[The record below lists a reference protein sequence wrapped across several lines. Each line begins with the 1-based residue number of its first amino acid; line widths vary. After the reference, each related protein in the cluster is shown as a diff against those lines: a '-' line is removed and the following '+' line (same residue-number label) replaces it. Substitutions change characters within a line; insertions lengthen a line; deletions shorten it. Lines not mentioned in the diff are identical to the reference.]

1 MTLEELSDEFDVIVN
16 SYDNSQSLV
25 FNEYEKSIY
34 LTKAQEYI
42 IKDLYRN
49 YEGTEEL
56 NSYLKTLIKDKT
68 YTIEDSTNIE
78 LDYPDNFL
86 YILKEYANI
95 NTTCKSNN
103 IVDVLPITQDEYNEV
118 VGNPFRGSKSKV
130 LRLEENKIKLITDLP
145 IISYTMTYLSNPS
158 PIILI
163 DLPNGLTINNESKK
177 STTIETSESIHREIL
192 DKAVQL
198 AIQSKT
204 LLKSST

>member
-1 MTLEELSDEFDVIVN
+1 MTLEELSNEFDVIIN

-68 YTIEDSTNIE
+68 YPIEDSTNIE
-78 LDYPDNFL
+78 LDYPNNFL

-103 IVDVLPITQDEYNEV
+103 RVDVLPITQDEYNEV

-158 PIILI
+158 PIILV
-163 DLPNGLTINNESKK
+163 DLPNGLTINNESEK

>member
-1 MTLEELSDEFDVIVN
+1 MTLEELSNEFDVIIN

-103 IVDVLPITQDEYNEV
+103 RVDVLPITQDEYNEV
-118 VGNPFRGSKSKV
+118 VENPFRGSKSKV

-158 PIILI
+158 PIILV

>member
-1 MTLEELSDEFDVIVN
+1 MTLEELSNEFDVIVN

-68 YTIEDSTNIE
+68 YPIEDSTNIE

-103 IVDVLPITQDEYNEV
+103 IVDVLPITQDEYNEI

-158 PIILI
+158 PIILV
-163 DLPNGLTINNESKK
+163 DLPNGLTINNESEK

>member
-1 MTLEELSDEFDVIVN
+1 MTLEELSNEFDVIIN

-86 YILKEYANI
+86 YRLKEYANI
-95 NTTCKSNN
+95 NTTCKSNSR
-103 IVDVLPITQDEYNEV
+103 VDVLPITQDEYNEV

-163 DLPNGLTINNESKK
+163 DLPNGLTINNESEK

>member
-1 MTLEELSDEFDVIVN
+1 MTLEELSNEFDVIIN

-95 NTTCKSNN
+95 NTTCKSNSR
-103 IVDVLPITQDEYNEV
+103 VDVLPITQDEYNEV
-118 VGNPFRGSKSKV
+118 VENPFRGSKSKV

-158 PIILI
+158 PIILV
-163 DLPNGLTINNESKK
+163 DLPNGLTINNESEK

>member
-1 MTLEELSDEFDVIVN
+1 MTLEELSNEFDVIVN

-158 PIILI
+158 PIILV

>member
-1 MTLEELSDEFDVIVN
+1 MTLEELSNEFDVIVN

-68 YTIEDSTNIE
+68 YPIEDSTNIE
-78 LDYPDNFL
+78 LDYPNNFL

-158 PIILI
+158 PIILV

>member
-1 MTLEELSDEFDVIVN
+1 MTLEELSNEFDVIVN

-56 NSYLKTLIKDKT
+56 NSYLKTLIKNKS
-68 YTIEDSTNIE
+68 YPIEDSTNIE
-78 LDYPDNFL
+78 LDYPNNFL

-103 IVDVLPITQDEYNEV
+103 RVDVLPITQDEYNEV

>member
-1 MTLEELSDEFDVIVN
+1 MTLEELSNEFDVIIN

-68 YTIEDSTNIE
+68 YPIEDSTNIE

-103 IVDVLPITQDEYNEV
+103 RVDVLPITQDEYNEV

-158 PIILI
+158 PIILV

>member
-1 MTLEELSDEFDVIVN
+1 MTLEELSNEFDVIVN

-68 YTIEDSTNIE
+68 YIIIDSTNIE
-78 LDYPDNFL
+78 LDYPNNFL

-103 IVDVLPITQDEYNEV
+103 RVDVLPITQDEYNEV

-158 PIILI
+158 PIILV

>member
-1 MTLEELSDEFDVIVN
+1 MTLEELSNEFDVIVN

-95 NTTCKSNN
+95 NTTCKSNSR
-103 IVDVLPITQDEYNEV
+103 VDVLPITQDEYNEV
-118 VGNPFRGSKSKV
+118 IENPFRGSKSKV

-163 DLPNGLTINNESKK
+163 DLPNGLTINNESEK

>member
-1 MTLEELSDEFDVIVN
+1 MTLEELSNEFDVIVN

-78 LDYPDNFL
+78 LNYPDNFL

-103 IVDVLPITQDEYNEV
+103 RVDVLPITQDEYNEV
-118 VGNPFRGSKSKV
+118 VENPFRGSKSKV

>member
-1 MTLEELSDEFDVIVN
+1 MTLEELSNEFDVIIN

-78 LDYPDNFL
+78 LNYPDNFL

-95 NTTCKSNN
+95 NTTCKSNSR
-103 IVDVLPITQDEYNEV
+103 VDVLPITQDEYNEV
-118 VGNPFRGSKSKV
+118 VENPFRGSKSKV

>member
-1 MTLEELSDEFDVIVN
+1 MTLEELSNEFDVIVN

-95 NTTCKSNN
+95 NTTCKSNSR
-103 IVDVLPITQDEYNEV
+103 VDVLPITQDEYNEV
-118 VGNPFRGSKSKV
+118 VENPFRGSKSKV

-177 STTIETSESIHREIL
+177 STIIETSESIHREIL

>member
-1 MTLEELSDEFDVIVN
+1 MTLEELSNEFDVIVN

-56 NSYLKTLIKDKT
+56 NSYLNTLIKDEIYPIKD
-68 YTIEDSTNIE
+68 ITNIE

-95 NTTCKSNN
+95 ATTCKSSER
-103 IVDVLPITQDEYNEV
+103 VSVLPITQDEYNET

-130 LRLEENKIKLITDLP
+130 LRLSEDKIKLITDLP
-145 IISYTMTYLSNPS
+145 IVSYTMTYLSNPS
-158 PIILI
+158 PIILV
-163 DLPNGLTINNESKK
+163 DLPNGLTINNKSKK

-204 LLKSST
+204 LLKSSR

>member
-1 MTLEELSDEFDVIVN
+1 MTLEELSNEFDVIIN

-42 IKDLYRN
+42 IKELYRN

-103 IVDVLPITQDEYNEV
+103 RVDVLPITQDEYNEV
-118 VGNPFRGSKSKV
+118 VENPFRGSKSKV

-177 STTIETSESIHREIL
+177 STTIETSESIHRGIL

>member
-1 MTLEELSDEFDVIVN
+1 MTLEELSNEFDVIVN

-78 LDYPDNFL
+78 LNYPNNFL

-95 NTTCKSNN
+95 NTTCKSNSR
-103 IVDVLPITQDEYNEV
+103 VDVLPITQDEYNEV

>member
-1 MTLEELSDEFDVIVN
+1 MTLEELSNEFDVIIN

-95 NTTCKSNN
+95 NTTCKSNSR
-103 IVDVLPITQDEYNEV
+103 VDVLPITQDEYNEV
-118 VGNPFRGSKSKV
+118 VENPFRGSKSKV
-130 LRLEENKIKLITDLP
+130 LRLEESKIKLITDLP

-163 DLPNGLTINNESKK
+163 DLPNGLTINNESEK

>member
-1 MTLEELSDEFDVIVN
+1 MTLEELSNEFDVIVN

-42 IKDLYRN
+42 IKELYRN

-68 YTIEDSTNIE
+68 YPIKDSTNIE

-95 NTTCKSNN
+95 STTCKSSSR
-103 IVDVLPITQDEYNEV
+103 VDVLPITQDEYNET

-130 LRLEENKIKLITDLP
+130 LRLSEDKIKLITDLP
-145 IISYTMTYLSNPS
+145 IVSYTMTYLFNPS
-158 PIILI
+158 PIILV

-204 LLKSST
+204 LLKSSS

>member
-1 MTLEELSDEFDVIVN
+1 MTLEELSNEFDVIIN

-42 IKDLYRN
+42 IKELYRN

-68 YTIEDSTNIE
+68 YPIEDSTNIE

-103 IVDVLPITQDEYNEV
+103 RVDVLPITQDEYNEV

-158 PIILI
+158 PIILV

>member
-1 MTLEELSDEFDVIVN
+1 MTLEELSNEFDVIIN

-95 NTTCKSNN
+95 NTTCKSNH

-158 PIILI
+158 PIILV

>member
-1 MTLEELSDEFDVIVN
+1 MTLEELSNEFDVIIN

-118 VGNPFRGSKSKV
+118 VRNPFRGSKSKV

>member
-1 MTLEELSDEFDVIVN
+1 MTLEELSNEFDVIVN

-118 VGNPFRGSKSKV
+118 VRNPFRGSKSKV
-130 LRLEENKIKLITDLP
+130 LRLEESKIKLITDLP
-145 IISYTMTYLSNPS
+145 IVSYTMTYLSNPS

-163 DLPNGLTINNESKK
+163 DLPNGLTINNESRK

>member
-1 MTLEELSDEFDVIVN
+1 MTLEELSNEFDVIIN

-95 NTTCKSNN
+95 NTTCKSNSR
-103 IVDVLPITQDEYNEV
+103 VDVLPITQDEYNEV
-118 VGNPFRGSKSKV
+118 VENPFRGSKSKV

-145 IISYTMTYLSNPS
+145 IVSYTMTYLSNPS

-163 DLPNGLTINNESKK
+163 DLPNGLTINNESEK

>member
-1 MTLEELSDEFDVIVN
+1 MTLEELSNEFDVIVN

-42 IKDLYRN
+42 IKELYRN

-95 NTTCKSNN
+95 NTTCKSNSR
-103 IVDVLPITQDEYNEV
+103 VDVLPITQDEYNEV
-118 VGNPFRGSKSKV
+118 VENPFRGSKSKV

-163 DLPNGLTINNESKK
+163 DLPNGLTINNESRK

>member
-1 MTLEELSDEFDVIVN
+1 MTLEELSNEFDVIVN

-95 NTTCKSNN
+95 NTTCKSNSR
-103 IVDVLPITQDEYNEV
+103 VDVLPITQDEYNEV
-118 VGNPFRGSKSKV
+118 VENPFRGSKSKV

-145 IISYTMTYLSNPS
+145 IVSYTMTYLSNPS

-163 DLPNGLTINNESKK
+163 DLPNGLTINNESRK

>member
-1 MTLEELSDEFDVIVN
+1 MTLEELSNEFDVIVN

-103 IVDVLPITQDEYNEV
+103 RVDVLPITQDEYNEV
-118 VGNPFRGSKSKV
+118 VENPFRGSKSKV

-163 DLPNGLTINNESKK
+163 DLPNGLTINNESEK

>member
-1 MTLEELSDEFDVIVN
+1 MTLEELSNEFDVIVN

-78 LDYPDNFL
+78 LDYPNNFL

-95 NTTCKSNN
+95 NTTCKSNSR
-103 IVDVLPITQDEYNEV
+103 VDVLPITQDEYNEV

-158 PIILI
+158 PIILV
-163 DLPNGLTINNESKK
+163 DLPNGLTINNESRK

>member
-1 MTLEELSDEFDVIVN
+1 MTLEELSNEFDVIVN

-68 YTIEDSTNIE
+68 YPIEDSTNIE

-103 IVDVLPITQDEYNEV
+103 RVDVLPITQDEYNEV
-118 VGNPFRGSKSKV
+118 VENPFRGSKSKV

-163 DLPNGLTINNESKK
+163 DLPNGLTINNESRK

>member
-1 MTLEELSDEFDVIVN
+1 MTLEELSNEFDVIIN

-78 LDYPDNFL
+78 LDYPNNFL

-95 NTTCKSNN
+95 NTTCKSNSR
-103 IVDVLPITQDEYNEV
+103 VDVIPITQDEYNEV
-118 VGNPFRGSKSKV
+118 VRNPFRGSKSKV

>member
-1 MTLEELSDEFDVIVN
+1 MTLEELSNEFDVIVN

-68 YTIEDSTNIE
+68 YPIEDSTNIE

-158 PIILI
+158 PIILV

>member
-1 MTLEELSDEFDVIVN
+1 MTLEELSNEFDVIIN

-78 LDYPDNFL
+78 LDYPNNFL

-103 IVDVLPITQDEYNEV
+103 RVDVLPITQDEYNEV
-118 VGNPFRGSKSKV
+118 VENPFRGSKSKV

-163 DLPNGLTINNESKK
+163 DLPNGLTINNESEK

>member
-1 MTLEELSDEFDVIVN
+1 MTLEELSNEFDVIVN

-68 YTIEDSTNIE
+68 YLIEDSTNIE
-78 LDYPDNFL
+78 LDYPNNFL

-158 PIILI
+158 PIILV

>member
-1 MTLEELSDEFDVIVN
+1 MTLEELSNEFDVIVN

-78 LDYPDNFL
+78 LDYPNNFL

-95 NTTCKSNN
+95 NTTCKSNSR
-103 IVDVLPITQDEYNEV
+103 VDVLPITQDEYNEV

-158 PIILI
+158 PIILV

>member
-1 MTLEELSDEFDVIVN
+1 MTLEELSNEFDVIVN

-68 YTIEDSTNIE
+68 YPIEDSTNIE

-103 IVDVLPITQDEYNEV
+103 RVDVLPITQDEYNEV
-118 VGNPFRGSKSKV
+118 VENPFRGSKSKV

-158 PIILI
+158 PIILV

>member
-1 MTLEELSDEFDVIVN
+1 MTLEELSNEFDVIVN

-42 IKDLYRN
+42 IKDLYRT

-68 YTIEDSTNIE
+68 YPIEDSTNIE

-103 IVDVLPITQDEYNEV
+103 RVDVLPITQDEYNEV
-118 VGNPFRGSKSKV
+118 VENPFRGSKSKV

>member
-1 MTLEELSDEFDVIVN
+1 MTLEELSNEFDVIIN

-78 LDYPDNFL
+78 LDYPNNFL

-95 NTTCKSNN
+95 NTTCKSNSR
-103 IVDVLPITQDEYNEV
+103 VDVLPITQDEYNEV

-158 PIILI
+158 PIILV

>member
-1 MTLEELSDEFDVIVN
+1 MTLEELSNEFDVIVN

-103 IVDVLPITQDEYNEV
+103 RVDVLPITQDEYNEV
-118 VGNPFRGSKSKV
+118 VENPFRGSKSKV
-130 LRLEENKIKLITDLP
+130 LRLEESKIKLITDLP

>member
-1 MTLEELSDEFDVIVN
+1 MTLEELSNEFDVIVN

-68 YTIEDSTNIE
+68 YPIEDSTNIE

-103 IVDVLPITQDEYNEV
+103 RVDVLPITQDEYNEV
-118 VGNPFRGSKSKV
+118 VENPFRGSKSKV

-158 PIILI
+158 PIILV
-163 DLPNGLTINNESKK
+163 DLPNGLTINNKSKK